1 MKIFSKVL
9 LAGTLALGGLAA
21 MNVENLKIHAD
32 EASEYCRY
40 ICGPKETLNNF
51 TIQLSDTKY
60 RLGQNIILRATNDN
74 PYDVHYT
81 ASFEKHYDT
90 GWDYYDADF
99 HYGSLLPAGTN
110 VYEDFDAA
118 TGNGGAIS
126 EPGTYRMKIEVTYA
140 DGHIDTMYTA
150 PITLAN

>member
-21 MNVENLKIHAD
+21 MNVETPKIHAD

-60 RLGQNIILRATNDN
+60 RLGQNIILRATMIIHMMYITQHLLKNTMILVGIIMTLIFTM
-74 PYDVHYT
+74 VHYYQL
-81 ASFEKHYDT
+81 EQMY
-90 GWDYYDADF
+90 
-99 HYGSLLPAGTN
+99 
-110 VYEDFDAA
+110 
-118 TGNGGAIS
+118 
-126 EPGTYRMKIEVTYA
+126 MKILMPRLAMVEQFLNQE
-140 DGHIDTMYTA
+140 HIA
-150 PITLAN
+150 

>member
-1 MKIFSKVL
+1 MKTFSKVV
-9 LAGTLALGGLAA
+9 LAGTLALGSLAA
-21 MNVENLKIHAD
+21 MNVETPKAHAD
-32 EASEYCRY
+32 GVSEYCRY

-74 PYDVHYT
+74 AYDVHYT
-81 ASFEKHYDT
+81 ASFEKQYNT
-90 GWDYYDADF
+90 GWGYYDADF
-99 HYGSLLPAGTN
+99 RYSSLLPAGTN
-110 VYEDFDAA
+110 VYEDLNAE

-126 EPGTYRMKIEVTYA
+126 EPGTYRMKVEVTHA
-140 DGHIDTMYTA
+140 DGRVDTMYTA

>member
-1 MKIFSKVL
+1 MSL
-9 LAGTLALGGLAA
+9 HL
-21 MNVENLKIHAD
+21 
-32 EASEYCRY
+32 Y
-40 ICGPKETLNNF
+40 PKETLNNF

-81 ASFEKHYDT
+81 ASFENTMILVGIIMTLIFTMVHY
-90 GWDYYDADF
+90 YQLEQMYMKILIF
-99 HYGSLLPAGTN
+99 
-110 VYEDFDAA
+110 A